1 MSSTRIDT
9 LPTSSRAI
17 RSRRFRDVTYW
28 PSRPA
33 IGDVF
38 TPRTTETV
46 GSSTRILGIGRG
58 LSGSVIVSPIVMSSI
73 PARQMMSPA
82 AAWSTSVRVNPS
94 NMNNFVTR
102 VVSIA
107 SFSLQT
113 AIVSPSATR
122 PSKIR
127 PMAIRPR

>member
-1 MSSTRIDT
+1 M
-9 LPTSSRAI
+9 
-17 RSRRFRDVTYW
+17 TYW

-33 IGDVF
+33 SGDVF

-46 GSSTRILGIGRG
+46 GSSTRILGIRRG
-58 LSGSVIVSPIVMSSI
+58 FSGSVIVSPIVMSSI
-73 PARQMMSPA
+73 PAKQMMSPA
-82 AAWSTSVRVNPS
+82 AARSTSVRVNPS
-94 NMNNFVTR
+94 NMNSFVTR

-107 SFSLQT
+107 PFSLQT